1 MEAALT
7 IIRKLDFFMASI
19 SPKRALKT
27 AREDS
32 ERTMNYT

>member
-1 MEAALT
+1 
-7 IIRKLDFFMASI
+7 MASI

-32 ERTMNYT
+32 ERTMNYTW